1 MIQHMDLRPDANRA
15 YLELLRRQTPSQKMR
30 AIHGLRCTAWR
41 LKAAWIR
48 QCEPQLSTAQVE
60 ERVRQAFLRGET

>member
-1 MIQHMDLRPDANRA
+1 MDLGPDTERA
-15 YLELLRRQTPSQKMR
+15 YLELLRRQTPSQKAR

-48 QCEPQLSTAQVE
+48 QREPELTNAQLE
-60 ERVRQAFLRGET
+60 ERVRQIFLRGEP